1 MRLHYFR
8 RINYMANVPLLTDE
22 ELLKAPGD
30 DYMNELQ
37 LETFKHKLTQML
49 ISAEQRVSELQ
60 SELFTI
66 SNRES
71 DENDLATVEEER
83 RMTLRM
89 LDRETKLIAKIHS
102 SLKQIA
108 DGSYGYCEE
117 TGRPIGIPRLLAR
130 PTATLST
137 EAKMDQEKI
146 ERIYRE
152 NED

>member
-1 MRLHYFR
+1 
-8 RINYMANVPLLTDE
+8 MATDQLLTE
-22 ELLKAPGD
+22 QQLLNSSED
-30 DYMNELQ
+30 DYMNAAQ
-37 LETFKHKLTQML
+37 LEFFKQKLLTMRL
-49 ISAEQRVSELQ
+49 ETEQHLTELRD
-60 SELFTI
+60 ELFNI
-66 SNRES
+66 SNREP

-83 RMTLRM
+83 RMALRM
-89 LDRETKLIAKIHS
+89 LDRETKLIAKINA
-102 SLKQIA
+102 SLKSIA

-117 TGRPIGIPRLLAR
+117 TGKPIGIARLLAR

>member
-1 MRLHYFR
+1 
-8 RINYMANVPLLTDE
+8 MATTHLLTDD
-22 ELLKAPGD
+22 ELLKAPED
-30 DYMNELQ
+30 DYMNERQ
-37 LETFKHKLTQML
+37 LESFKHKLKQML
-49 ISAEQRVSELQ
+49 TAAEQRISELQ
-60 SELFTI
+60 DELFNI
-66 SNRES
+66 SNREP

-83 RMTLRM
+83 RMALRM
-89 LDRETKLIAKIHS
+89 LDRETKLVTKIHA

-117 TGRPIGIPRLLAR
+117 TGKPIGVARLLAR
-130 PTATLST
+130 PTATLCT

>member
-1 MRLHYFR
+1 MPNVRL
-8 RINYMANVPLLTDE
+8 LSDE
-22 ELLKAPGD
+22 ELLRASED
-30 DYMNELQ
+30 DYMNENQ
-37 LETFKHKLTQML
+37 LETFKRKLQQML
-49 ISAEQRVSELQ
+49 TGAEQRITELQ
-60 SELFTI
+60 TELFAI

-83 RMTLRM
+83 RMALRM
-89 LDRETKLIAKIHS
+89 LDRETKLVSKIHA
-102 SLKQIA
+102 SLKSIA

-117 TGRPIGIPRLLAR
+117 TGKPIGVARLLAR

-152 NED
+152 SED

>member
-1 MRLHYFR
+1 MPNIRL
-8 RINYMANVPLLTDE
+8 LSDE
-22 ELLKAPGD
+22 ELLSAPED
-30 DYMNELQ
+30 DYMNENQ
-37 LETFKHKLTQML
+37 LETFKRKLQQML
-49 ISAEQRVSELQ
+49 TGAEQRINELQ
-60 SELFTI
+60 TELFAI
-66 SNRES
+66 SNREP

-89 LDRETKLIAKIHS
+89 LDRETKLVSKIHA
-102 SLKQIA
+102 SLKSIG

-117 TGRPIGIPRLLAR
+117 TGKPIGIARLLAR

-152 NED
+152 TED